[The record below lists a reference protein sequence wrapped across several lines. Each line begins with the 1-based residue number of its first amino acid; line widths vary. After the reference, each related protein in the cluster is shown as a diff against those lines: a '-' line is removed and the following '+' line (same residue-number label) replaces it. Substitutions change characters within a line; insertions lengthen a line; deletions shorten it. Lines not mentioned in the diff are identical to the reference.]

1 MAKPIVYKK
10 DTKYNV
16 SYINK
21 NGETKNIEYTPK
33 EDLSIAKIIT
43 NIKEENSDYLKL
55 VSIEESK
62 SIKKESLLKE
72 DKMMYKTYADIVNDG
87 RAADVADKTYDML
100 VYMDYDPD
108 SDDYF
113 DMFMAEFCKQLN
125 IVDESQLEY
134 IKIYDEIDDYVNGEK
149 FLMIYL
155 N

>member
-21 NGETKNIEYTPK
+21 NGETKNIEYTPE

-62 SIKKESLLKE
+62 SIKKENSLSENGKSPYE
-72 DKMMYKTYADIVNDG
+72 A
-87 RAADVADKTYDML
+87 ML
-100 VYMDYDPD
+100 
-108 SDDYF
+108 
-113 DMFMAEFCKQLN
+113 EQLA
-125 IVDESQLEY
+125 I
-134 IKIYDEIDDYVNGEK
+134 
-149 FLMIYL
+149 
-155 N
+155 